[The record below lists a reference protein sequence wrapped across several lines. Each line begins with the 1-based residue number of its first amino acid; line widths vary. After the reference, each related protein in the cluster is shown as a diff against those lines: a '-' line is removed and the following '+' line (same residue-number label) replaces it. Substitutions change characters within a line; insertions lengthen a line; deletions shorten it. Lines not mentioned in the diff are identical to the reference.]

1 MGVCRITQVNAKP
14 STSVVVML
22 RAGNGRYSP
31 ANDHAQ
37 IKIIDFLIGPCR
49 FLEYLSNAMTKYMFL
64 FRGNSP

>member
-37 IKIIDFLIGPCR
+37 IKIIDFFNRPV
-49 FLEYLSNAMTKYMFL
+49 L
-64 FRGNSP
+64 FFRIFAKCDD